1 MRVLERRKH
10 ASSVLCEYSC
20 IPLTEFRALGRP
32 WYLTNPVLRQ
42 SGTTAFIHSSF
53 LVIFCLLWFDKNSR
67 LSLYSNSNV
76 EPFLVIFLYLVFF
89 ARQWSLEKFAI
100 LSLKPRSN
108 ARILNTERGLF
119 FFFFFFFTF
128 LRTEKSSFNYL
139 LIDPRVTQNLPVRA
153 KKMDPDDVFRVF
165 VMAIFYVG
173 KGKRSRPYAH
183 LNEALQSSKVSR
195 SNQKCFSP

>member
-1 MRVLERRKH
+1 MAWQNLRAGGSVNVSLYYPKCSVSPFIIYLSFALKSVSDCYMRVLERRKH

-119 FFFFFFFTF
+119 FFFFFF
-128 LRTEKSSFNYL
+128 YL
-139 LIDPRVTQNLPVRA
+139 PQN
-153 KKMDPDDVFRVF
+153 
-165 VMAIFYVG
+165 
-173 KGKRSRPYAH
+173 
-183 LNEALQSSKVSR
+183 
-195 SNQKCFSP
+195 

>member
-100 LSLKPRSN
+100 LSLRPRSH

-119 FFFFFFFTF
+119 FFFYLPQNWKVVFQLPVNWSSRDSKPSCKSEKDGPRRRVQSFRDGHF
-128 LRTEKSSFNYL
+128 LRWERKEIATLCTSQWS
-139 LIDPRVTQNLPVRA
+139 PT
-153 KKMDPDDVFRVF
+153 VF
-165 VMAIFYVG
+165 
-173 KGKRSRPYAH
+173 
-183 LNEALQSSKVSR
+183 
-195 SNQKCFSP
+195 